1 MTYSQKANPNA
12 TNSEMDSKTIIKQ
25 IDNGIAPELTS
36 QQWDELIEQYVDLCV
51 DSMDY
56 KSLEEFVRQTL
67 TQDFEEIQSRHE
79 LCEEIRL
86 SFDDETLND
95 LLDNVT
101 NPTILDTNQT
111 GGKF

>member
-1 MTYSQKANPNA
+1 MTVPN
-12 TNSEMDSKTIIKQ
+12 
-25 IDNGIAPELTS
+25 LTS
-36 QQWDELIEQYVDLCV
+36 LQWDELICQYVDLCV

-67 TQDFEEIQSRHE
+67 TEDFEQIQSRHE
-79 LCEEIRL
+79 LIDEIRL
-86 SFDDETLND
+86 SFDDETSND

>member
-1 MTYSQKANPNA
+1 MTVPN
-12 TNSEMDSKTIIKQ
+12 
-25 IDNGIAPELTS
+25 LTS
-36 QQWDELIEQYVDLCV
+36 LQWDELICQYVDLCV

-67 TQDFEEIQSRHE
+67 TEDFEQIQSRHE
-79 LCEEIRL
+79 LIDEIRL

-101 NPTILDTNQT
+101 NPTILDTNNT

>member
-1 MTYSQKANPNA
+1 MNYSQQANPNP

-25 IDNGIAPELTS
+25 PELTS

-67 TQDFEEIQSRHE
+67 IQDFEEIQSRHE

-86 SFDDETLND
+86 SFDEETLND
-95 LLDNVT
+95 LIDNVT
-101 NPTILDTNQT
+101 NETVLDTNNT
-111 GGKF
+111 GGQF

>member
-1 MTYSQKANPNA
+1 MTVPN
-12 TNSEMDSKTIIKQ
+12 
-25 IDNGIAPELTS
+25 LTS
-36 QQWDELIEQYVDLCV
+36 LQWDELISQYVDLCV

-56 KSLEEFVRQTL
+56 DSLEEFVRQTL
-67 TQDFEEIQSRHE
+67 TDDFEQIQSRHE
-79 LCEEIRL
+79 LIDEIRL

-101 NPTILDTNQT
+101 NPTVLDTNQT

>member
-1 MTYSQKANPNA
+1 MIYSQQANPNP

-25 IDNGIAPELTS
+25 PELTS

-67 TQDFEEIQSRHE
+67 IQDFEEIQSRHE

-86 SFDDETLND
+86 SFDEETLND
-95 LLDNVT
+95 LIDNVT
-101 NPTILDTNQT
+101 NETVLDTNNT
-111 GGKF
+111 GGQF

>member
-1 MTYSQKANPNA
+1 MTLPN
-12 TNSEMDSKTIIKQ
+12 
-25 IDNGIAPELTS
+25 LTS
-36 QQWDELIEQYVDLCV
+36 IQWDELIEQYVDLCV

-56 KSLEEFVRQTL
+56 DSLEEFVRQTL

-101 NPTILDTNQT
+101 NPTVLDTNQT
-111 GGKF
+111 GGQF

>member
-1 MTYSQKANPNA
+1 MTLPN
-12 TNSEMDSKTIIKQ
+12 
-25 IDNGIAPELTS
+25 LTS
-36 QQWDELIEQYVDLCV
+36 IQWDELIEQYVDLCV

-56 KSLEEFVRQTL
+56 DSLEEFVRQTL

-86 SFDDETLND
+86 SFDDETLNE
-95 LLDNVT
+95 LVDNVT
-101 NPTILDTNQT
+101 NYNPTVLDINET

>member
-1 MTYSQKANPNA
+1 MTVPN
-12 TNSEMDSKTIIKQ
+12 
-25 IDNGIAPELTS
+25 LTS
-36 QQWDELIEQYVDLCV
+36 LQWDELISQYVDLCV

-56 KSLEEFVRQTL
+56 DSLEEFVRQTL
-67 TQDFEEIQSRHE
+67 IEDFEQIQSRHE

-101 NPTILDTNQT
+101 NPTVLDTNQT

>member
-1 MTYSQKANPNA
+1 MKLN
-12 TNSEMDSKTIIKQ
+12 
-25 IDNGIAPELTS
+25 LTA
-36 QQWDELIEQYVDLCV
+36 QQRSELIEQYVDLCV

-56 KSLEEFVRQTL
+56 DSLEEFVRQTL
-67 TQDFEEIQSRHE
+67 TDDFEQIQSRHE
-79 LCEEIRL
+79 LIDEIRL

-101 NPTILDTNQT
+101 NPTILDTNNT

>member
-1 MTYSQKANPNA
+1 MNIEANPNP

-67 TQDFEEIQSRHE
+67 TQDFEQIQSRE
-79 LCEEIRL
+79 KI
-86 SFDDETLND
+86 S
-95 LLDNVT
+95 
-101 NPTILDTNQT
+101 
-111 GGKF
+111 

>member
-101 NPTILDTNQT
+101 NETVPDTNNT
-111 GGKF
+111 GGKY